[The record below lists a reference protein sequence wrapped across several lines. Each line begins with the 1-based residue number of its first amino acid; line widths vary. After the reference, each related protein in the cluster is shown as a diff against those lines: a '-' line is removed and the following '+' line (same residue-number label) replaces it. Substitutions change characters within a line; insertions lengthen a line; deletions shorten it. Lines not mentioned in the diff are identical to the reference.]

1 MIAVLLFVFTRKQK
15 VSSATSAPKPPKLT
29 IGKSLLVFLLGFPFT
44 LLGIAML
51 NAGNDLGIVV
61 AVFGLLFFFLPIPLC
76 IAAIKAQRKYQIE
89 KSKWDRLAEEEAAR
103 KRYQEEH
110 PNWQAEDFYQAAKS
124 AGIAHLNSES
134 NIARL
139 VLFAQNNNLSKT
151 KEQLIADYQLGQQEV
166 EYHEKKALLVT
177 LEAEEQKLEET
188 NLRYALETYA
198 LKANLYCDDK
208 IHSNRWISE
217 SAMAARSDIISQA
230 GRLAAASQ
238 QKEHSWA
245 IHGGIANGIAGPAAG
260 VAAAANIQREN
271 QAIRQHN
278 EEITKFYASAALMRT
293 DNYLSRAVDADDEV
307 ERWTNEK
314 QKVQSRLTDCSDAQQ
329 LLKQLNPSVGNQT
342 VSETGAVRLKIKFDP
357 NRDLLIYGDVPASID
372 GSIRVCLWV
381 GDKAAGH
388 AICTLPY
395 NGVYFLSSV
404 ECVCRKPMLNSDTYL
419 VTFEPNHLWAVER
432 K

>member
-1 MIAVLLFVFTRKQK
+1 MKPFVLLAIMIAVLLFVFTRKQK

-151 KEQLIADYQLGQQEV
+151 KEQLIADYQLGQ
-166 EYHEKKALLVT
+166 
-177 LEAEEQKLEET
+177 
-188 NLRYALETYA
+188 
-198 LKANLYCDDK
+198 
-208 IHSNRWISE
+208 
-217 SAMAARSDIISQA
+217 
-230 GRLAAASQ
+230 
-238 QKEHSWA
+238 
-245 IHGGIANGIAGPAAG
+245 
-260 VAAAANIQREN
+260 
-271 QAIRQHN
+271 
-278 EEITKFYASAALMRT
+278 
-293 DNYLSRAVDADDEV
+293 
-307 ERWTNEK
+307 
-314 QKVQSRLTDCSDAQQ
+314 
-329 LLKQLNPSVGNQT
+329 
-342 VSETGAVRLKIKFDP
+342 
-357 NRDLLIYGDVPASID
+357 
-372 GSIRVCLWV
+372 
-381 GDKAAGH
+381 
-388 AICTLPY
+388 
-395 NGVYFLSSV
+395 
-404 ECVCRKPMLNSDTYL
+404 
-419 VTFEPNHLWAVER
+419 
-432 K
+432 